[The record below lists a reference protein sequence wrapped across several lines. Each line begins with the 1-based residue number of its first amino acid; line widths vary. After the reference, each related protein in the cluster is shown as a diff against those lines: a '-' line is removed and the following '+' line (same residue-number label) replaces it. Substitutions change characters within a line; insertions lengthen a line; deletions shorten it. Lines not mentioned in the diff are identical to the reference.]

1 MGRFPVMG
9 VRIRRPACLRARRGF
24 SLIDT
29 AIATLVMGAGVLIFA
44 GFYPTAARCSRMS
57 GDYSQAISEVQ
68 HKVDQLR
75 AVGYG
80 RLTYNDLK
88 SAGIIDNSPN
98 ASPYRFEAKDSLSS
112 VLWDPIGTITVTDVS
127 TDLRQV
133 VVTLT
138 WRRAPQSTQRSTHAV
153 TILVTNE

>member
-1 MGRFPVMG
+1 MD
-9 VRIRRPACLRARRGF
+9 VRVRVPTWRRARRGF

-29 AIATLVMGAGVLIFA
+29 AIATLVMAAGVLIFA

-57 GDYSQAISEVQ
+57 GNYSQAISEVQ

-80 RLTYNDLK
+80 RLTYTDLK
-88 SAGIIDNSPN
+88 NAGIIDASPT
-98 ASPYRFEAKDSLSS
+98 ASPYRFEEKDNLGT
-112 VLWDPIGTITVTDVS
+112 VLWDPIGTITVSDVS
-127 TDLRQV
+127 ADLRQV
-133 VVTLT
+133 VVSLS

>member
-1 MGRFPVMG
+1 MSTIPF
-9 VRIRRPACLRARRGF
+9 ISRRRHRPRRGF

-29 AIATLVMGAGVLIFA
+29 AVATLVMAAGVLVFA
-44 GFYPTAARCSRMS
+44 GFYPTAARCSKMS
-57 GDYSQAISEVQ
+57 GNYSQAISEVQ

-80 RLTYNDLK
+80 RLTYTDLK
-88 SAGIIDNSPN
+88 DAGIID
-98 ASPYRFEAKDSLSS
+98 ASPTASPFRFEARDNLSS
-112 VLWDPIGTITVTDVS
+112 LLWSPIGTITVTNVS

-133 VVTLT
+133 TITLT
-138 WRRAPQSTQRSTHAV
+138 WLRTSQSTQRSTHAV